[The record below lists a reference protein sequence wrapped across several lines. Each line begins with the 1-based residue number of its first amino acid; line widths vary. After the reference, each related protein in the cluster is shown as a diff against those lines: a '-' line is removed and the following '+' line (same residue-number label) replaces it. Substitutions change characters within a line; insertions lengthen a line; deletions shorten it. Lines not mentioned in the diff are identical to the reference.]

1 MVLGSLLS
9 NRFVII
15 NILTIKT
22 HFSQVQRP
30 IPEPD
35 PEVGDGLVKHQ
46 RDPGEMAVG
55 AEHVGL
61 PLFSLDQ
68 FLLIFNKVGLPRG
81 RLRRWRHR
89 QAAAQGGQEIQQD

>member
-15 NILTIKT
+15 NILTIRAN
-22 HFSQVQRP
+22 FSQVQRS

-46 RDPGEMAVG
+46 RDPGEVAAC
-55 AEHVGL
+55 AEH
-61 PLFSLDQ
+61 
-68 FLLIFNKVGLPRG
+68 VGLPRG
-81 RLRRWRHR
+81 RLRWWRHR
-89 QAAAQGGQEIQQD
+89 QAAAQGGQEVLQDRQVLAEDHDQGP